1 MAHLVAQ
8 DIPGGRHLLLGN
20 EAVARGAV
28 EHNVE
33 IAAAYPGTPSSEI
46 VETLALVAEDVGM
59 HVQWSTNEM
68 VAFEVALGGALC
80 GKRSLASM
88 KHIGANWIMDPL
100 MHAVYHGF
108 DAGIVLVSADDPSG
122 HSSANEQDNRYM
134 AQLAEIPALEPSDF
148 QEAKDFV
155 GHALAISEELRLP
168 VMLRLVTRICHS
180 RGDCTFGPI
189 RRNKRP
195 PKFSDDYYKDFV
207 LGEGIVGPKVIPRM
221 HRIQHEKLE
230 RAEEV
235 ASKMGLFAS
244 EEPDGA
250 PVGGLGVIASSAPVG
265 YVLDCLS
272 ARGIRGKVG
281 LLKLGLSNPF
291 PRRTVL
297 DFASG
302 YERILVVEEGEPF
315 IERHLAG
322 LSGSLPSTRVF
333 GKLTSHLP
341 REGELNFSLVDDAVA
356 EVLGL
361 EKRATPSEKLKL
373 MDIASG
379 MVTPRTLTMCAGC
392 PHRAAYYA
400 AKKATRTAA
409 NARYIAI
416 GDIGCYTLGM
426 YPPLRFMQDV
436 FCMGGSIGVANGV
449 AKSGV
454 TDPVIAT
461 IGDSTFYHAGIPALI
476 NATFNQAN
484 IKVMVLD
491 NEVTAMTGYQPHPG
505 CGETAT
511 MKPTKRV
518 RIEDLSQA
526 CGIEFVRIVDP
537 YDFQS
542 SVKAMEDAIRFNG
555 PAVVIF
561 RRLCTQEYLRRA
573 RRQGIRIAKYRVSQD
588 KCIGCRTCV
597 SAFGCPAIGFDRDR
611 KKAFVVRLDC
621 AGCAVCTAVCPQGAF
636 ELEQEAEPRS
646 DARSRKP
653 ASGREGGGA

>member
-1 MAHLVAQ
+1 
-8 DIPGGRHLLLGN
+8 
-20 EAVARGAV
+20 
-28 EHNVE
+28 
-33 IAAAYPGTPSSEI
+33 
-46 VETLALVAEDVGM
+46 
-59 HVQWSTNEM
+59 
-68 VAFEVALGGALC
+68 
-80 GKRSLASM
+80 
-88 KHIGANWIMDPL
+88 
-100 MHAVYHGF
+100 
-108 DAGIVLVSADDPSG
+108 

-189 RRNKRP
+189 MRQKRP

-207 LGEGIVGPKVIPRM
+207 LGEGIVGPKVIPKM
-221 HRIQHEKLE
+221 HRIQHEKLG

-235 ASKMGLFAS
+235 ASRMGLFAH
-244 EEPDGA
+244 EEPDGD
-250 PVGGLGVIASSAPVG
+250 PLGGLGIIASSAPVG
-265 YVLDCLS
+265 YVLDSLN
-272 ARGIRGKVG
+272 ARGIRGRVG

-297 DFASG
+297 EFASG

-315 IERHLAG
+315 IERHLAE
-322 LSGSLPSTRVF
+322 LSGSIPSTKIL

-341 REGELNFSLVDDAVA
+341 REGELNFSLVDDSVA

-361 EKRATPSEKLKL
+361 ERRATPEAKLKL
-373 MDIASG
+373 LEIASG
-379 MVTPRTLTMCAGC
+379 LVTPRTLTMCAGC

-400 AKKATRTAA
+400 AKKAIRTAA

-454 TDPVIAT
+454 ADPVIAT

-511 MKPTKRV
+511 MKPTKKV
-518 RIEDLSQA
+518 RIEDLCQA
-526 CGIEFVRIVDP
+526 CGIDFVRIVDP
-537 YDFQS
+537 YDFQAG
-542 SVKAMEDAIRFNG
+542 VKAMEDAIRFNG

-561 RRLCTQEYLRRA
+561 RHLCTQEYLRRA
-573 RRQGIRIAKYRVSQD
+573 RRQGIRIEKYWVNQE

-597 SAFGCPAIGFDRDR
+597 AAFGCPAIGFDREK
-611 KKAFVVRLDC
+611 KKAFIVRLDC
-621 AGCAVCTAVCPQGAF
+621 VGCAVCASVCPQGAI
-636 ELEQEAEPRS
+636 ELEHETEPLS
-646 DARSRKP
+646 DAGSNEERRRK
-653 ASGREGGGA
+653 EGGA

>member
-1 MAHLVAQ
+1 MVHLVARE
-8 DIPGGRHLLLGN
+8 DPGGRHLLLGN

-28 EHNVE
+28 EYNVE
-33 IAAAYPGTPSSEI
+33 LAAAYPGTPSSEI
-46 VETLALVAEDVGM
+46 IEALTLVADDVGM

-68 VAFEVALGGALC
+68 VAFEVAIGGALC

-108 DAGIVLVSADDPSG
+108 DAGLLIISADDPSG

-148 QEAKDFV
+148 QEAKDYV
-155 GHALAISEELRLP
+155 GHALSLSEEVRLP

-180 RGDCTFGPI
+180 RGDCTFGPL
-189 RRNKRP
+189 RREAKP
-195 PKFSDDYYKDFV
+195 PRFSDDYYRDFV
-207 LGEGIVGPKVIPRM
+207 LGEGIVGPKAIPKL
-221 HRIQHEKLE
+221 HRIQHEKLARVE
-230 RAEEV
+230 EAAARA
-235 ASKMGLFAS
+235 GLFRS
-244 EEPDGA
+244 EVPEDG
-250 PVGGLGVIASSAPVG
+250 PSGGLGIITSSAPVG
-265 YVLDCLS
+265 YVLDSLDS
-272 ARGIRGKVG
+272 RGLRGKVG
-281 LLKLGLSNPF
+281 LLKLGLSVPF
-291 PRRTVL
+291 PEKTVSS
-297 DFASG
+297 FASSF
-302 YERILVVEEGEPF
+302 ERVLVVEEGEPY
-315 IERHLAG
+315 IERHLAALAKCDFPG
-322 LSGSLPSTRVF
+322 LKIF

-341 REGELNFSLVDDAVA
+341 REGELNFSSVDGALA
-356 EVLGL
+356 SILGL
-361 EKRATPSEKLKL
+361 GAREVPPEKLKL
-373 MDIASG
+373 MEVSSKL
-379 MVTPRTLTMCAGC
+379 VTPRIMSMCAGC
-392 PHRAAYYA
+392 PHRAAFYA

-409 NARYIAI
+409 NARYVAI

-449 AKSGV
+449 AKSGI

-511 MKPTKRV
+511 GKPTKRV
-518 RIEDLSQA
+518 VIEEICRA

-537 YDFQS
+537 YDFSS
-542 SVKAMEDAIRFNG
+542 SVRAMEDAIRFEG

-561 RRLCTQEYLRRA
+561 RRLCTQEHLRRA
-573 RRQGIRIAKYRVSQD
+573 RRQGLRIEKYRVDPQ
-588 KCIGCRTCV
+588 KCVGCRTCV
-597 SAFGCPAIGFDRDR
+597 AAFGCPAIGFDRER
-611 KKAFVVRLDC
+611 KKAYVIALDC
-621 AGCAVCTAVCPQGAF
+621 VGCGVCASVCPQGAF
-636 ELEQEAEPRS
+636 SPERA
-646 DARSRKP
+646 
-653 ASGREGGGA
+653 GEGS